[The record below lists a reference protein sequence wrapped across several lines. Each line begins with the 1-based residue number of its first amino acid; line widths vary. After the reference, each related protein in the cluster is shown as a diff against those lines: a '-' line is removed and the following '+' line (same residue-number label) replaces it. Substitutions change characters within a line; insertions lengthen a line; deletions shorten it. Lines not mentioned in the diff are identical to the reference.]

1 MENKTLK
8 IILTGKFE
16 DSQIRA
22 LIPSFILTQ
31 ENQNPDSKI
40 RNRTDFEILDFKIQT
55 INSEHKEVIVTW
67 KSMNYGG

>member
-8 IILTGKFE
+8 IIMTGKFE

-31 ENQNPDSKI
+31 ENQNPNSKI
-40 RNRTDFEILDFKIQT
+40 RNRTDFDIIDYKIQT
-55 INSEHKEVIVTW
+55 INPEHKEVVVNW
-67 KSMNYGG
+67 KPMNYGG